1 MSRSTFILIVS
12 LYSLALGLFMLFAPA
27 SATAYFGGDTANT
40 YQVAL
45 FRFIGVLDAGLGII
59 GLLLWRHAN
68 QEAIRV
74 ALPGLAWVGLGSLAV
89 AMYNAYAVKI
99 PLQSTAYFDWAIW
112 GGLGLGALYYWYKK
126 G

>member
-1 MSRSTFILIVS
+1 MSRNTFILIVS
-12 LYSLALGLFMLFAPA
+12 VYSLALGLFMLFAPA

-59 GLLLWRHAN
+59 GLLLWRYTN
-68 QEAIRV
+68 QEAMRV
-74 ALPGLAWVGLGSLAV
+74 ALLGFTWTGLASLA
-89 AMYNAYAVKI
+89 AGMYNAYVVQI
-99 PLQSTAYFDWAIW
+99 PLQSTAYVDWAIW
-112 GGLGLGALYYWYKK
+112 GGLGLGSLYFWNKK